1 MRGFK
6 VSIGKV
12 VVLMAGACLAGA
24 GLMALADTRKN
35 GGAK

>member
-6 VSIGKV
+6 IGIGKV
-12 VVLMAGACLAGA
+12 VVLMAGACLVGA
-24 GLMALADTRKN
+24 GLMVLADTRKN